1 MAARPNSRTDDIVP
15 VTGVV
20 PVERM
25 TGDDDEDTTL
35 LREMLEEATNY
46 MNSFSWCD
54 SLVSAYFAGGVG
66 KLFAIFL
73 FKITSGNSDV
83 DSWEWVF
90 VGDVP
95 PAYLPLE
102 DANSKMRAFDTYI
115 EGMKR
120 WIQAAREGREPTPED
135 CCPPVNVPATSEW
148 AKALDGRL
156 KILNE
161 LVRPY
166 FE

>member
-1 MAARPNSRTDDIVP
+1 LWLY
-15 VTGVV
+15 
-20 PVERM
+20 EF
-25 TGDDDEDTTL
+25 L
-35 LREMLEEATNY
+35 LRA
-46 MNSFSWCD
+46 SFSWCD
-54 SLVSAYFAGGVG
+54 SLVSSYFAGGVG

-115 EGMKR
+115 KGMKR
-120 WIQAAREGREPTPED
+120 WIQAAREGREPTSED
-135 CCPPVNVPATSEW
+135 CCPPVNVPATPEW